1 MINIVLYFREN
12 TMEIKHKKP
21 DEYSGLYFEG
31 HLKIIDP
38 ETKEVFLDKRNA
50 IHYENI
56 SVAAAQSLSNQS
68 RGWIYQM
75 AFGNGGTIVD
85 NTGMIGYLTSNT
97 IGINTGLYN
106 QTFAKVVDQNSPENT
121 DPLRNRMEIRHI
133 SGATYTDIIVTALL
147 DYGEPAG
154 QDAFDNSKTM
164 DGSYIFDEIGLK
176 SYDPSGNGKLLTHVI
191 FHPIQKSL
199 NRTLE
204 IVYVVRVQSLAGIIE
219 E

>member
-1 MINIVLYFREN
+1 
-12 TMEIKHKKP
+12 METDYKQP
-21 DEYSGLYFEG
+21 NERSGLHFEG

-38 ETKEVFLDKRNA
+38 QTKEVILDKRNA

-56 SVAAAQSLSNQS
+56 SIAVAQSLSNQTK
-68 RGWIYQM
+68 GWIYQM

-85 NTGMIGYLTSNT
+85 STGMIGYLTSNT

-106 QTFAKVVDQNSPENT
+106 QTFVKVVDQNSPENT
-121 DPLRNRMEIRHI
+121 DPLRNRMEIRHF

-147 DYGEPAG
+147 DYGEPSG

-164 DGSYIFDEIGLK
+164 NGDFIFNEIGLK

-191 FHPIQKSL
+191 FHPIQKAL
-199 NRTLE
+199 NRMFE
-204 IVYVVRVQSLAGIIE
+204 IIYVVRIQSLAGIIE
-219 E
+219 G